1 MDHWLYRKRQYRD
14 DLLELWKEVQP
25 RLTLTLPTSRRLP
38 SREDGDGV
46 CDDHSSIFP
55 PRGDAKG
62 VGVGANIGIEES
74 VDAFGVA
81 GLWKGAGGH
90 FRSWN
95 RDLGCPAFG
104 VRG

>member
-1 MDHWLYRKRQYRD
+1 
-14 DLLELWKEVQP
+14 
-25 RLTLTLPTSRRLP
+25 
-38 SREDGDGV
+38 
-46 CDDHSSIFP
+46 
-55 PRGDAKG
+55 
-62 VGVGANIGIEES
+62 